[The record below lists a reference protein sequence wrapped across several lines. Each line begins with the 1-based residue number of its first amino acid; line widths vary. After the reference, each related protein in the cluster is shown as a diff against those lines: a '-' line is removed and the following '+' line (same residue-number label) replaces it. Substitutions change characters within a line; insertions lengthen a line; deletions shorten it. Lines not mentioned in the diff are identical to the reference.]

1 LAKSLNTDELVAIY
15 QNNRNI
21 AVVGLSGRP
30 DRPSYGVSRYLIDIG
45 YNIIPV
51 NPNQTEVLGLKS
63 YPDLQSVPEKVDIVQ
78 VFRRPEHLP
87 PIARDAVAIGAKVLW
102 MQTGIINQE
111 AADIAE
117 SAGLQVVMDLCLGAT
132 HYHFVQDGIL

>member
-1 LAKSLNTDELVAIY
+1 MNTDELVAIY

-78 VFRRPEHLP
+78 VFRSPEHLP
-87 PIARDAVAIGAKVLW
+87 PIARDAVSIGAKVLW
-102 MQTGIINQE
+102 MQTGIINQK